1 MRSLTLVI
9 ALLAAACAGRPPQP
23 EQTAEQVLRAACA
36 ASRIAEVAACERSD
50 AEPLQCADA
59 MTARK
64 IACPAE
70 NAG

>member
-1 MRSLTLVI
+1 MRTLTLVI
-9 ALLAAACAGRPPQP
+9 ALLAACAGRPPTP
-23 EQTAEQVLRAACA
+23 EQTAEQVQRAACA
-36 ASRIAEVAACERSD
+36 SARIAEVSVCERRD
-50 AEPLQCADA
+50 AEPIQCADA